1 MFHEI
6 LPLNTIQTLAPNLKT
21 TKKIQQRNVCNNHLT
36 VKGECKMLISRR
48 LMWMSTAVL
57 SSEGK
62 KSHI

>member
-48 LMWMSTAVL
+48 LM
-57 SSEGK
+57 
-62 KSHI
+62 